1 MSNTCTASTMLY
13 THMVTVSTYMISI
26 AGNEAQL
33 FLALAA
39 TVTLVLLVTV
49 ITTYLLY
56 IPTVI
61 KYYKTCMFP

>member
-13 THMVTVSTYMISI
+13 TYMVTISTYMISI

-33 FLALAA
+33 FLALVA

-61 KYYKTCMFP
+61 KYYKTCTFP